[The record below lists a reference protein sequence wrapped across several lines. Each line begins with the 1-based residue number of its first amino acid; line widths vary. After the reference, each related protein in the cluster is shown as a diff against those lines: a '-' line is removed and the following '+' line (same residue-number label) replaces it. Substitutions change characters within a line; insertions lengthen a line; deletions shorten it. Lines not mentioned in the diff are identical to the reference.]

1 MSANSCYKMSR
12 KVLLQTQYIRNGGV
26 HITLGSPLNDE
37 KKGLGNVLKLL
48 RIAKEMSI
56 KDLATQM
63 SVSST
68 YISEV
73 ESNNK
78 KPSLDMLT
86 KYSEALGVN
95 KSTIMYFDEE
105 GEKMG
110 YNYQLLL
117 LEILK
122 EITKK

>member
-1 MSANSCYKMSR
+1 MNSQ
-12 KVLLQTQYIRNGGV
+12 LD
-26 HITLGSPLNDE
+26 DE
-37 KKGLGNVLKLL
+37 KKRGLGNVLKLL

-73 ESNNK
+73 EANNK

-86 KYSEALGVN
+86 KYSEALDVS

-105 GEKMG
+105 GEKSG
-110 YNYQLLL
+110 YNYQQLLL
-117 LEILK
+117 AILK

>member
-1 MSANSCYKMSR
+1 MG
-12 KVLLQTQYIRNGGV
+12 TQ
-26 HITLGSPLNDE
+26 LNDE

-86 KYSEALGVN
+86 KYSETLGVN

-122 EITKK
+122 KITEK

>member
-1 MSANSCYKMSR
+1 MSAQLY
-12 KVLLQTQYIRNGGV
+12 
-26 HITLGSPLNDE
+26 DE
-37 KKGLGNVLKLL
+37 KKRGLGNVLKLL

-56 KDLATQM
+56 KELANQM

-73 ESNNK
+73 EANNK

-105 GEKMG
+105 GEKSG
-110 YNYQLLL
+110 YNYQQLLL
-117 LEILK
+117 TILK
-122 EITKK
+122 EITKQ